1 MKILVWIVKNLRNK
15 IKKKLQLFSCFAD
28 TVKEDIAYV
37 MRHLQKFTIR
47 NIRKEIWNPPPRSL
61 LTNVSTMSSCRKMCL
76 AASTA
81 SLSLLDQ
88 VSASLWAR
96 IWDCVV
102 QVAHQLTSPPVL
114 RIINTR
120 GSRGTSRPKK
130 NLMHTAV
137 FIASECLF
145 FYIS

>member
-15 IKKKLQLFSCFAD
+15 IKKTATFQLFRWHGKGRHSLRDETFAKIHYQEHQERD
-28 TVKEDIAYV
+28 LKA
-37 MRHLQKFTIR
+37 
-47 NIRKEIWNPPPRSL
+47 PPRSL

-81 SLSLLDQ
+81 SLSLQDQ
-88 VSASLWAR
+88 VSASLWAK
-96 IWDCVV
+96 IWDCEV